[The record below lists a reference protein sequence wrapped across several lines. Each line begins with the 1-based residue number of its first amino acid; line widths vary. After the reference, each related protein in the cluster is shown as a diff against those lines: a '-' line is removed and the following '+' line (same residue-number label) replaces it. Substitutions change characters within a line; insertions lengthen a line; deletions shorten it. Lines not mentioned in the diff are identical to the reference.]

1 MPYWANLSERGTKY
15 WIEEILT
22 ACESGKPTIYT
33 PEDIHP
39 SVRRLMTREQRIRFA
54 ELTGDAYAGVRLKA
68 MKTYRE
74 IFQKVANEMIADNLC
89 PNCGGQIKQ
98 YIDDPNDDAVARCE
112 VAVRNKWEGKYS
124 NCYAEEEY

>member
-54 ELTGDAYAGVRLKA
+54 ELTGDAYTGMHLMAEA
-68 MKTYRE
+68 MRE
-74 IFQKVANEMIADNLC
+74 SDRNVC